1 MLGEPDGRRT
11 GSEYVRIRVFNFV
24 IELSVQETRE
34 RPTVPL
40 VPSDN
45 GSGGCI
51 IARAVVI
58 VVRLMGRGKLD
69 CISAESVHAEFE
81 SEAGV
86 VVFIGYT

>member
-1 MLGEPDGRRT
+1 MPGEPGGRRI
-11 GSEYVRIRVFNFV
+11 GSKYVRIRVFNFV
-24 IELSVQETRE
+24 IESSVQETRE

-69 CISAESVHAEFE
+69 CISVHAEFE